1 MMFRS
6 GNLDSVPIVR
16 TSTIDDIYWNSN
28 TSGQGYNVSLNLG
41 DDGRIY
47 LLNSTGFSIKNITGG
62 GCPRNSSVVYLVT
75 LDVDG
80 IFRFYSHDLRS
91 NSSSIPMVLWASF
104 HDGLNGLCG
113 INGYCTLMDTK
124 AVCSCPPGFIFVD
137 LDNPLRGCDGNFTRQ
152 SCTRNE
158 ENIGYSMSSMENT
171 AWLDEPYAFYFS
183 MTKDDCKEACLQDCN
198 CEAALYSNG
207 KCTKQKLPL
216 SFGRANVAA
225 VTTTTAFIKVGNGGS
240 ANTDGPSMSRGTV
253 ANTSRNI
260 IRLNTLI
267 ACIAFASSS
276 FIGFVIFYFLV
287 CRHRRW
293 RYEPINN

>member
-16 TSTIDDIYWNSN
+16 TSTIYDIYWNSN

-62 GCPRNSSVVYLVT
+62 GYPRNSSVVYLVT

-104 HDGLNGLCG
+104 HDGCRVNGLCG
-113 INGYCTLMDTK
+113 INGYCTLMDAK

-137 LDNPLRGCDGNFTRQ
+137 PDICFAGATGTLLDKVVQEMRRKSDIPCL
-152 SCTRNE
+152 
-158 ENIGYSMSSMENT
+158 
-171 AWLDEPYAFYFS
+171 AW
-183 MTKDDCKEACLQDCN
+183 KIQH
-198 CEAALYSNG
+198 G
-207 KCTKQKLPL
+207 
-216 SFGRANVAA
+216 
-225 VTTTTAFIKVGNGGS
+225 
-240 ANTDGPSMSRGTV
+240 
-253 ANTSRNI
+253 
-260 IRLNTLI
+260 
-267 ACIAFASSS
+267 
-276 FIGFVIFYFLV
+276 
-287 CRHRRW
+287 
-293 RYEPINN
+293 